1 MATICTIKKIP
12 EMFEGFALH
21 LIKLLPSGYKHVDIV
36 ADAYQENS
44 ISLWK
49 EKIEEMQVKYL
60 LNQQSREVHGTLLV
74 FYQRMITKQK

>member
-1 MATICTIKKIP
+1 MKKIP
-12 EMFEGFALH
+12 KTFEGFALQ
-21 LIKLLPSGYKHVDIV
+21 LIKLLPSGFKHADIV

-60 LNQQSREVHGTLLV
+60 LNQQSREVHRTLLV